1 MIISGY
7 DMVLFKGI
15 KNLLWKYLVE
25 KMNLLKCR
33 ICLDGKFRDW
43 CFKFVWLILWFVDF
57 FVFVILCVVVVD
69 VDLVNW

>member
-25 KMNLLKCR
+25 KMNLLKRR
-33 ICLDGKFRDW
+33 IRLDGKFRD
-43 CFKFVWLILWFVDF
+43 
-57 FVFVILCVVVVD
+57 
-69 VDLVNW
+69 